1 MGSRARTAVTYSF
14 DACGRNA
21 FRGVYAGNISFM
33 TSGIGHLT
41 EYFMW
46 ANYATTISMGA
57 CMPVVL
63 RFKMRYKVRDKVV
76 LYWCF

>member
-1 MGSRARTAVTYSF
+1 MPGH
-14 DACGRNA
+14 
-21 FRGVYAGNISFM
+21 ISFA

-46 ANYATTISMGA
+46 ANDATTIGMGA

-63 RFKMRYKVRDKVV
+63 RFKMRYKSA
-76 LYWCF
+76 